1 MSALATIALA
11 LLANGGG
18 EPLLEPVLELGA
30 QDDGAAPVADDDAEF
45 TYESLVPS

>member
-18 EPLLEPVLELGA
+18 PSLGPVLELGS
-30 QDDGAAPVADDDAEF
+30 QDDGAAQVADDDAEF

>member
-18 EPLLEPVLELGA
+18 EPLLELGA